1 MIDNLRD
8 IVIALCLETSEKN
21 NTIKPLTNSE
31 FYELLSS
38 IEVYNNFNNSN
49 QLLLFEENQQDNHNI
64 ELAALRD
71 IEADFMAHDL
81 GLKGDLPEKIASLMR
96 RMNSLAFEQDR
107 LESQG
112 IKLCTIF
119 DADYPEKLK
128 AGLNTMP
135 NSLRE
140 PPILYC
146 CGELGVAKNNFVGFV
161 GSRDVNEGDVVW
173 TQRAVEKICAEAE
186 QENQIFGII
195 SGGAEGIDKISEDT
209 ALNLAMPVIEF
220 SKNMRVTL
228 KEPKYLDAIMEGKML
243 LISELNPLRILSRM
257 EATAHFMNRNKYI
270 YATSNYTIVVKSAKG
285 SKSGTWAGASEAIK
299 RKIGKVFVRDVD
311 YDGNQD
317 LIKMG
322 AKPLSMD

>member
-21 NTIKPLTNSE
+21 NKIKPLTTSE

-49 QLLLFEENQQDNHNI
+49 QLLLFEENQRSNQNI

-81 GLKGDLPEKIASLMR
+81 GLKGDLPEKIVSLMK
-96 RMNSLAFEQDR
+96 RMNSLAFEQDK

-112 IKLCTIF
+112 IKICTIF

-128 AGLNTMP
+128 AGLHAKP

-140 PPILYC
+140 PPILYY
-146 CGELGVAKNNFVGFV
+146 CGELKIAKSNFVGFV
-161 GSRDVNEGDVVW
+161 GSRVVNEGDVVW
-173 TQRAVEKICAEAE
+173 TQRAVEKICTEAE
-186 QENQIFGII
+186 QENQIFGIV
-195 SGGAEGIDKISEDT
+195 SGGAEGIDKIAEDT
-209 ALNLAMPVIEF
+209 AINLAMPVVEF
-220 SKNMRVTL
+220 SKNMRITL
-228 KEPKYLDAIMEGKML
+228 KEPKYLDAIMAGKML
-243 LISELNPLRILSRM
+243 LISKVNPLRNLSRM
-257 EATAHFMNRNKYI
+257 EATSHFMNRNKYI
-270 YATSNYTIVVKSAKG
+270 YAASNYTIVVKSAKG
-285 SKSGTWAGASEAIK
+285 SKSGTWAGASEALK
-299 RKIGKVFVRDVD
+299 RNIGKVFVRDVD

-317 LIKMG
+317 LIRMG
-322 AKPLSMD
+322 AKPLSIS